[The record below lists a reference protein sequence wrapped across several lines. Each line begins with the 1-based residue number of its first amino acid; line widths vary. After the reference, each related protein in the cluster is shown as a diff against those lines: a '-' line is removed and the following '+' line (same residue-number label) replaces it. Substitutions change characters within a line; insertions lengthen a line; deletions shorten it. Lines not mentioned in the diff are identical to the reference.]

1 MAWTCLRSA
10 TAARSAVKV
19 EAHQNLLAV
28 DYEQR
33 AVEAGQFCQCRSLA
47 RKHRLVL
54 SDSSHP
60 GLELCIEWHHCMR
73 AAALA
78 CLDQDVNSVVAVDV
92 EEV

>member
-19 EAHQNLLAV
+19 EAQQNVLAV
-28 DYEQR
+28 DYEQG
-33 AVEAGQFCQCRSLA
+33 AEEAGQFCQCRSLA
-47 RKHRLVL
+47 PKHRLVL

-60 GLELCIEWHHCMR
+60 GLELCIGWLHCMR
-73 AAALA
+73 AAAPA
-78 CLDQDVNSVVAVDV
+78 CPDQDVSSVVAVDV